1 MAPAQALDCLT
12 PLKTGNRGQ
21 AAHAA
26 IRSVSPMM
34 EKDRVMYEDF
44 VRIANLIATGK
55 IAEALR

>member
-1 MAPAQALDCLT
+1 
-12 PLKTGNRGQ
+12 
-21 AAHAA
+21 
-26 IRSVSPMM
+26 MM